1 MSYEKVLIFCVGMEY
16 LIIAG
21 LLLGGALHQNSS
33 FTVGLQGRGMA
44 DKYPAVCSV
53 QYIKNVLFY

>member
-21 LLLGGALHQNSS
+21 LLLGAPYTRIVLLRLDYREEEWLINIP
-33 FTVGLQGRGMA
+33 L
-44 DKYPAVCSV
+44 YAVCN
-53 QYIKNVLFY
+53 I